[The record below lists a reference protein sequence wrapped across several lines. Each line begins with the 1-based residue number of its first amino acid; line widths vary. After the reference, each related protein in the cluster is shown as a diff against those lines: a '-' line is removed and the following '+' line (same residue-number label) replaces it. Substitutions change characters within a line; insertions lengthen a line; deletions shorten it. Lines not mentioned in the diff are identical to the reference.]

1 MDIPS
6 LLRYNDK
13 LEKYFV
19 RMRGAAPAGKEVLPL
34 KMIRKL
40 AQSFGEYKKTL
51 WLTILFVVAECVFDI
66 LLPRFMAR
74 LIDLGIESGK
84 VSNIFIYGGI
94 LLVIAAMALLTGI
107 LAGRCSAICTAGFA
121 KNLRRRIYAKVQTFS
136 FSNIDRFST
145 SGLVTRLTTD
155 VSNVQNSA
163 QMIVRTVV
171 RAPLM
176 IVFVLI
182 SAFSISVRLS
192 VVFLYF
198 VPIAAVALIVIIK
211 IVFPVFEKVFTTYDE
226 LNNVVQENV
235 RGVRVVK
242 SFIREDYETKKFAR
256 VSGEIKKNFTR
267 AEKILAFNRPIMQ
280 LAMNA
285 TFLTVAWVGAKLIL
299 KSGNDPAL
307 GMTTGYL
314 MTMIAYTSQLLMN
327 VMAISMIFATLTIAQ
342 ASAERICEV
351 LDEESD
357 IVSPENAL
365 SEVADGSID
374 FEGVSFSYQG
384 EGGRR
389 SLKKIDLHIDS
400 GETIGVVGG
409 TGSSK
414 STLVQLIPRLYDVTE
429 GAVRVGG
436 EDVRRYD
443 LQALRGAVAMVL
455 QKNELFS
462 GTVKSNLRWGNEN
475 ATDEQLVH
483 ACKVAQADDFIRAF
497 PDGYDS
503 VIEQGG
509 TNVSG
514 GQKQRLC
521 IARALVGAPKILI
534 LDDST
539 SAVDTQTDA
548 RIRKAFREELP
559 DTTKIIIAQR
569 IASVQDADKILVM
582 DSGQIVAFGSHEELM
597 ASSPIYREVYESQ
610 VKGGEDNG

>member
-1 MDIPS
+1 
-6 LLRYNDK
+6 
-13 LEKYFV
+13 
-19 RMRGAAPAGKEVLPL
+19 
-34 KMIRKL
+34 MIKKL
-40 AQSFGEYKKTL
+40 AESFGEYKKTL
-51 WLTILFVVAECVFDI
+51 WLTILFVVIECVFDI

-94 LLVIAAMALLTGI
+94 LLVNAALALLTGI
-107 LAGRCSAICTAGFA
+107 LAGRFSAVCTAGFA
-121 KNLRRRIYAKVQTFS
+121 KNLRHRIYAKVQTFS

-182 SAFSISVRLS
+182 SAFSISTRLS
-192 VVFLYF
+192 FVFLYF
-198 VPIAAVALIVIIK
+198 VPVAAVALIVIVK
-211 IVFPVFEKVFTTYDE
+211 IVFPVFEKVFKTYDV
-226 LNNVVQENV
+226 LNNVVQENL

-242 SFIREDYETKKFAR
+242 SFIREDYETEKFTR
-256 VSGEIKKNFTR
+256 VSTEIRKNFTK

-280 LAMNA
+280 LTMNA
-285 TFLTVAWVGAKLIL
+285 TFLLVAWIGAKLIL
-299 KSGNDPAL
+299 QSGNDPAN

-351 LDEESD
+351 LDEEPS

-365 SEVADGSID
+365 TEVRDGSID
-374 FEGVSFSYQG
+374 FDGVSFSYQG
-384 EGGRR
+384 EGGRQ
-389 SLKKIDLHIDS
+389 SLKNIDLHIAP
-400 GETIGVVGG
+400 GETVGIVGG

-414 STLVQLIPRLYDVTE
+414 STLVQLIARLYDATE

-436 EDVRRYD
+436 ENVKDYD

-462 GTVKSNLRWGNEN
+462 GTVKSNLLWGNEN

-483 ACKVAQADDFIRAF
+483 ACQVAQADEFIRSF
-497 PDGYDS
+497 PQGYDS

-509 TNVSG
+509 ANVSG

-559 DTTKIIIAQR
+559 DTTKLIIAQR
-569 IASVQDADKILVM
+569 IASVEDADKILVM
-582 DSGQIVAFGSHEELM
+582 DSGRIVACGSHAELLK
-597 ASSPIYREVYESQ
+597 SSPIYREVYQSQ
-610 VKGGEDNG
+610 VKGGEDIA